1 MLFRNDGTG
10 ESNIIQNRFTKY
22 LQTAVQRR
30 KDAYLEDKEL
40 QRKLESLVDFQRKEA
55 WEAPEQDLL
64 EHLDFMEQIDNEE
77 LLLVLL
83 GLKKRELEI
92 LQAHVLQRMEYKELA
107 RMLGIGYKGVSA
119 AYSRTIKKIRKELGG
134 EGTE

>member
-30 KDAYLEDKEL
+30 KDAYLEDKKIQQE
-40 QRKLESLVDFQRKEA
+40 LESLVDFQLKEV
-55 WEAPEQDLL
+55 WKAPEQDLL

-119 AYSRTIKKIRKELGG
+119 A
-134 EGTE
+134 